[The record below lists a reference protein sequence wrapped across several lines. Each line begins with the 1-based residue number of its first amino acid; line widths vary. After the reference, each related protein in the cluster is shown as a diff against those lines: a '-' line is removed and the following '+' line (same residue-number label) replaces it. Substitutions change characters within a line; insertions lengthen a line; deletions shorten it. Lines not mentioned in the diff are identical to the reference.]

1 MKNIKVIILVHVVF
15 LVLIIAAFLPAL
27 KSGDEGYNTKTVAE
41 KPAQPADE
49 MIEEAATEEVTTED
63 VATEEVIDTAP
74 VDETETAVT
83 EQQTPIITTVE
94 DKVEEAVVATQ
105 SAVSEAVSTIEETVA
120 EVETEVVEQPVAPPT
135 EAVMPTV
142 ESTTTASAVE
152 GLYSVVDG
160 NKLDAHSYAG
170 FKLFRN
176 WCARCHG
183 TYGQGMVGPDL
194 AESLTFIS
202 KEQFYDTVE
211 NGKSGRIGSMPS
223 WNANPQVME
232 NMDQLYAYLKARSDG
247 AIGVEKPQKQ

>member
-1 MKNIKVIILVHVVF
+1 MKNIKVIIAVSAVF
-15 LVLIIAAFLPAL
+15 LVLIIAEFLPVL
-27 KSGDEGYNTKTVAE
+27 RSGDEGYKTKTVAE
-41 KPAQPADE
+41 QATQPIDE
-49 MIEEAATEEVTTED
+49 VTENAPEEVVD
-63 VATEEVIDTAP
+63 NAP
-74 VDETETAVT
+74 VEMAETAAVEEPAPLVT
-83 EQQTPIITTVE
+83 IVE
-94 DKVEEAVVATQ
+94 DKVEEAVVATE
-105 SAVSEAVSTIEETVA
+105 SAVSEAVSTVEDTIA
-120 EVETEVVEQPVAPPT
+120 EVETEVIEQPEVSPT

-142 ESTTTASAVE
+142 ESTTTASSAA

-160 NKLDAHSYAG
+160 NKLDAKSYAG

-194 AESLTFIS
+194 AESLKFIS

-223 WNANPQVME
+223 WNANVQVME
-232 NMDQLYAYLKARSDG
+232 GLDQLYAYLKARSDG